1 MITIWLRPRVQR
13 RLQKRLQRRRV
24 RARASLLANQPSKAK
39 ATSLRV
45 KAVRDQHQRL
55 PHRLQMISRR
65 FVAGDSEHDFP
76 LKQFT
81 AAHSDPYI

>member
-1 MITIWLRPRVQR
+1 MITIWLRP

-45 KAVRDQHQRL
+45 RQVRDQLQRL
-55 PHRLQMISRR
+55 RHRWQVIWRR

-81 AAHSDPYI
+81 AAHPYPYI